1 MSDDLEGRSS
11 DLIFL
16 HRVSR
21 IVTSEL
27 SLDEMLGQIVGL
39 TAQSTRCDAC
49 LIYLVES
56 SSGEFVLRASQV
68 PRAQNLDDVRVK
80 PGEGVTGWVAEHQ
93 SVVALGSNASA
104 DPRFKSFSRLVEDTY
119 EAFLSVPLV
128 YKGRTIGV
136 INVHHRESHP
146 HSEQEIS
153 SVTFIG
159 EQMGSAI
166 AKSLLEEEN
175 ARLAERDLRL
185 QHHRAQLEEEVAKR
199 TAELNAANQELRAA
213 KEKAEE
219 MARLKSEF
227 LANMSHEI
235 RTPMNGI
242 IGMTALVLDTD
253 LKPEQREF
261 LDIVQTSAG
270 SLLNIINDILDFSKL
285 EARKV
290 TLDRVEFELES
301 LVGDTVKALAF
312 PAHEKGL
319 ELTYQVYPD
328 VPGILVGDPSSLRQI
343 LVNLVGNGIKF
354 TDQGE
359 VTVVVRLEAADVD
372 ETVVHFVVADTG
384 VGIPAGK
391 QASIFDAF
399 VQVDGSSTRRH
410 GGTGLGLAI
419 CGSLVNLMGG
429 KIWVQSKPGKGS
441 LFHFTARFGNAE
453 SAAGRDVTLSAPADF
468 QGLPVLVVDDNSTN
482 RKILVENCKRWGMN
496 PVAASSGAQAL
507 KILAEADR
515 ESRSFQLILVD
526 FQMPGMDGLELV
538 RQMLAQSSLSQSSP
552 APPPIM
558 MLSSVGWQVSSDQCE
573 ELGISV
579 YLTKPVT
586 TSTLFDAM
594 LKVLS
599 SKGVVCAPR
608 APTPAQNPAA
618 GAGLTILIVEDDSTN
633 RVLATNILKRNGY
646 AVAIAKDGLEAVEMC
661 SLNTYDLIL
670 MDVQMPIMNGL
681 EATAAIRKLEEPVGR
696 HTPILALTAHAM
708 DGDRERCIQA
718 GMDDYLSKPIHARD
732 LVSKIQALMA
742 APPYLPST
750 EKASSTLPAFP
761 PTNP

>member
-1 MSDDLEGRSS
+1 MSEDLEGRSS
-11 DLIFL
+11 DLTFL

-56 SSGEFVLRASQV
+56 STGEFVLRASQV
-68 PRAQNLDDVRVK
+68 PRTQDLDDVRVK
-80 PGEGVTGWVAEHQ
+80 PGEGITGWVAEHQ

-104 DPRFKSFSRLVEDTY
+104 DPRFKSFSTLVEDTY

-128 YKGRTIGV
+128 NKGRTIGV
-136 INVHHRESHP
+136 INVHHREAHN
-146 HSEQEIS
+146 HSDQEIS
-153 SVTFIG
+153 AITFIG

-175 ARLAERDLRL
+175 ARLAERDLKL
-185 QHHRAQLEEEVAKR
+185 QQYRMELEEEVARR
-199 TAELNAANQELRAA
+199 TAELKAANMELRAA

-261 LDIVQTSAG
+261 LDIVQGSAN

-285 EARKV
+285 DAKKV
-290 TLDRVEFELES
+290 TLERVEFDLES
-301 LVGDTVKALAF
+301 LVGETVKALAF

-319 ELTYQVYPD
+319 ELTYQVQQD
-328 VPGILVGDPSSLRQI
+328 VPELLVGDPNSLRQI
-343 LVNLVGNGIKF
+343 LVNLIGNAIKF
-354 TDQGE
+354 TEQGE
-359 VTVVVRLEAADVD
+359 VTVVVRLEAEGEG

-384 VGIPAGK
+384 AGIPASK

-419 CGSLVNLMGG
+419 CGSLVKLMGG
-429 KIWVQSKPGKGS
+429 RIWVQSEPGKGS
-441 LFHFTARFGNAE
+441 LFHFTARFGHAE
-453 SAAGRDVTLSAPADF
+453 TDRSRDAQVSPPDL

-482 RKILVENCKRWGMN
+482 RKILVENFKRWGMN
-496 PVAASSGAQAL
+496 AVAAGSGAQAL
-507 KILAEADR
+507 KMVREADR
-515 ESRSFQLILVD
+515 EGRSFQLILVD

-538 RQMLAQSSLSQSSP
+538 RRMLSQSSP
-552 APPPIM
+552 ATPPIM

-586 TSTLFDAM
+586 TSTLFDAI

-599 SKGVVCAPR
+599 TSSVAP
-608 APTPAQNPAA
+608 ASPTPAPGPDTAT
-618 GAGLTILIVEDDSTN
+618 GAGLRILVVEDDSTN
-633 RVLATNILKRNGY
+633 RILATNILKRNGY
-646 AVAIAKDGLEAVEMC
+646 AIAIAKDGLEAVEMF
-661 SLNTYDLIL
+661 SQDSFDLIL
-670 MDVQMPIMNGL
+670 MDIQMPNMNGL
-681 EATAAIRKLEEPVGR
+681 EATAVIRKMEEANGL
-696 HTPILALTAHAM
+696 HIPIVALTAHAM

-718 GMDDYLSKPIHARD
+718 GMDDYLSKPIHARA
-732 LVSKIQALMA
+732 LLLKIHTMITRGQR
-742 APPYLPST
+742 YLPST
-750 EKASSTLPAFP
+750 ENASSTLPGFP

>member
-1 MSDDLEGRSS
+1 MSDDQEGRSS
-11 DLIFL
+11 DLAFL
-16 HRVSR
+16 RRVSR

-56 SSGEFVLRASQV
+56 ATGEFVLRASQV
-68 PRAQNLDDVRVK
+68 PRAQDLDEVRVK
-80 PGEGVTGWVAEHQ
+80 LGEGVTGWVAEHQ

-104 DPRFKSFSRLVEDTY
+104 DPRFKSFSTLVEDTY

-128 YKGRTIGV
+128 NKGRTIGV
-136 INVHHRESHP
+136 INVHHRDAHY
-146 HSEQEIS
+146 HSSQEIS
-153 SVTFIG
+153 AVAFIS

-175 ARLAERDLRL
+175 ARLAERDLKL
-185 QHHRAQLEEEVAKR
+185 QQHRIQLEEEVAKR
-199 TAELNAANQELRAA
+199 TAELKAANEELRAA

-253 LKPEQREF
+253 LKPDQREF
-261 LDIVQTSAG
+261 LDIVQGSAN

-285 EARKV
+285 EAKKAA
-290 TLDRVEFELES
+290 LDRVEFDLES
-301 LVGDTVKALAF
+301 LVGETVKALAF

-319 ELTYQVYPD
+319 ELTYQVRHDIPQR
-328 VPGILVGDPSSLRQI
+328 LVGDPGSLRQI
-343 LVNLVGNGIKF
+343 LVNLIGNGIKF
-354 TDQGE
+354 TEEGE
-359 VTVVVRLEAADVD
+359 ITVVVRLEAEGED
-372 ETVVHFVVADTG
+372 ETVLHFVVADTG
-384 VGIPAGK
+384 VGIPASK

-419 CGSLVNLMGG
+419 CGSLVKLMGG
-429 KIWVQSKPGKGS
+429 RIWVQSEPGKGS
-441 LFHFTARFGNAE
+441 LFHFTARFGH
-453 SAAGRDVTLSAPADF
+453 AGTAQPSDARLSPPDL
-468 QGLPVLVVDDNSTN
+468 QGLPVLVVDDNATN
-482 RKILVENCKRWGMN
+482 RKILVENFKRWGMN
-496 PVAASSGAQAL
+496 AVAAGSGAQAL
-507 KILAEADR
+507 KMVREADR
-515 ESRSFQLILVD
+515 EGRAFQLILVD

-538 RQMLAQSSLSQSSP
+538 RRMLSQTSP
-552 APPPIM
+552 ATPPIM

-586 TSTLFDAM
+586 APTLFDAI
-594 LKVLS
+594 LRVLGS
-599 SKGVVCAPR
+599 SSVVPADPASAP
-608 APTPAQNPAA
+608 APHPVPST
-618 GAGLTILIVEDDSTN
+618 GLTILVVEDDSTN
-633 RVLATNILKRNGY
+633 RILATNILRRNGY
-646 AVAIAKDGLEAVEMC
+646 RVVIAKDGVEALEKV
-661 SLNTYDLIL
+661 SLDSFDLIL
-670 MDVQMPIMNGL
+670 MDVQMPNMSGL
-681 EATAAIRKLEEPVGR
+681 EATAAIRKLEEASGL

-708 DGDRERCIQA
+708 EGDRERCIEA
-718 GMDDYLSKPIHARD
+718 GMDDYLSKPIHASH
-732 LVSKIQALMA
+732 LLAKIHALISRG
-742 APPYLPST
+742 PRYLPST
-750 EKASSTLPAFP
+750 ENASSTLPGFP

>member
-1 MSDDLEGRSS
+1 MSEDLQGRSS
-11 DLIFL
+11 DLTFL

-56 SSGEFVLRASQV
+56 ATGEFVLRASQV
-68 PRAQNLDDVRVK
+68 PRAQDLDDVRVK
-80 PGEGVTGWVAEHQ
+80 LGEGVTGWVAEHQ
-93 SVVALGSNASA
+93 SVVALGSQASA
-104 DPRFKSFSRLVEDTY
+104 DPRFKSFSTLVEDTY
-119 EAFLSVPLV
+119 QAFLSVPLL

-136 INVHHRESHP
+136 INVHHRESHH
-146 HSEQEIS
+146 HSGEEIS
-153 SVTFIG
+153 AIAFIG
-159 EQMGSAI
+159 EQMGSPI

-175 ARLAERDLRL
+175 ARLAERDLKL
-185 QHHRAQLEEEVAKR
+185 QLHRIELEEEVAKR
-199 TAELNAANQELRAA
+199 TTELKAANEELRLA

-253 LKPEQREF
+253 LKAEQREF
-261 LDIVQTSAG
+261 LDIVQSSAH

-290 TLDRVEFELES
+290 TLDRVEFDLES

-319 ELTYQVYPD
+319 ELTYQVQHD
-328 VPGILVGDPSSLRQI
+328 VPGRLVGDPNSLRQI
-343 LVNLVGNGIKF
+343 LVNLIGNGIKF
-354 TDQGE
+354 TEQGE
-359 VTVVVRLEAADVD
+359 VTVVVRLEAAGVD

-384 VGIPAGK
+384 TGIPASK
-391 QASIFDAF
+391 QASIFEAF

-419 CGSLVNLMGG
+419 CSSLVKLMGG
-429 KIWVQSKPGKGS
+429 RIWVQSEPGKGS
-441 LFHFTARFGNAE
+441 LFHFTARFGHAE
-453 SAAGRDVTLSAPADF
+453 SAASLDRQVSPPNLR
-468 QGLPVLVVDDNSTN
+468 GLPVLVVDDNSTN
-482 RKILVENCKRWGMN
+482 RKILVENFKRWGMDA
-496 PVAASSGAQAL
+496 VAAASGAQAL
-507 KILAEADR
+507 KIVREADR
-515 ESRSFQLILVD
+515 EGRSFQLILVD

-538 RQMLAQSSLSQSSP
+538 RRMLSQSSP
-552 APPPIM
+552 ATPPIM

-586 TSTLFDAM
+586 TSTLYDAI

-599 SKGVVCAPR
+599 ANSM
-608 APTPAQNPAA
+608 APTLHAPAPGQDTAA
-618 GAGLTILIVEDDSTN
+618 GAGLRILVVEDDSTN

-646 AVAIAKDGLEAVEMC
+646 IVAIAKDGVEAVEMC
-661 SLNTYDLIL
+661 SFDSFDLIL
-670 MDVQMPIMNGL
+670 MDAQMPNMNGL
-681 EATAAIRKLEEPVGR
+681 EATAAIRKLEEASGR
-696 HTPILALTAHAM
+696 RTPILALTAYAM
-708 DGDRERCIQA
+708 DGDRERCIEA
-718 GMDDYLSKPIHARD
+718 GMDDYMSKPIHAKD
-732 LVSKIQALMA
+732 LLSRIKTLIALDGLRGRA
-742 APPYLPST
+742 EA
-750 EKASSTLPAFP
+750 
-761 PTNP
+761 

>member
-1 MSDDLEGRSS
+1 MRVFSLRLELPMSDDSPGRSS
-11 DLIFL
+11 DLAFL

-56 SSGEFVLRASQV
+56 TTGEFVLRASQV
-68 PRAQNLDDVRVK
+68 PRAQDLEDVRVK

-93 SVVALGSNASA
+93 SVVALGSKASA
-104 DPRFKSFSRLVEDTY
+104 DPRFKNFSALVEDTY

-128 YKGRTIGV
+128 NKGRTIGV
-136 INVHHRESHP
+136 INVHHRESHE

-153 SVTFIG
+153 SITFIG
-159 EQMGSAI
+159 EQMVSAI

-175 ARLAERDLRL
+175 ARLAERDLKLQQYRL
-185 QHHRAQLEEEVAKR
+185 ELEAEVAKR
-199 TAELNAANQELRAA
+199 TAELKAANEELTVA

-253 LKPEQREF
+253 LKAEQREF
-261 LDIVQTSAG
+261 LDIVQGSAN

-290 TLDRVEFELES
+290 TLDRVEFDLES
-301 LVGDTVKALAF
+301 LVGDTVKALAL

-319 ELTYQVYPD
+319 ELTYQVQRD
-328 VPGILVGDPSSLRQI
+328 VPASLVGDPNSLRQI
-343 LVNLVGNGIKF
+343 LVNLIGNGIKF
-354 TDQGE
+354 TEEGE
-359 VTVVVRLEAADVD
+359 VTVVVRLEAAGED

-384 VGIPAGK
+384 AGIPASK
-391 QASIFDAF
+391 QSSIFDAF

-419 CGSLVNLMGG
+419 CDSLVKLMGG
-429 KIWVQSKPGKGS
+429 RIWVQSEPGKGS
-441 LFHFTARFGNAE
+441 LFHFTARFGHADAE
-453 SAAGRDVTLSAPADF
+453 IRREADVSLPDL

-482 RKILVENCKRWGMN
+482 RKILVENFKRWGMN
-496 PVAASSGAQAL
+496 AAAASSGAQAL
-507 KILAEADR
+507 KIVREADR
-515 ESRSFQLILVD
+515 EGRSFQLILVD

-538 RQMLAQSSLSQSSP
+538 RRMLAQSSP
-552 APPPIM
+552 ATPPIM

-586 TSTLFDAM
+586 TSTLFDAII
-594 LKVLS
+594 KVLTVNS
-599 SKGVVCAPR
+599 AVEPPR
-608 APTPAQNPAA
+608 APAPAPELPA
-618 GAGLTILIVEDDSTN
+618 GSGLRILVVEDDSTN

-646 AVAIAKDGLEAVEMC
+646 AIAIAKDGLEAVEMC
-661 SLNTYDLIL
+661 SRDAFDLIL
-670 MDVQMPIMNGL
+670 MDVQMPNMNGL
-681 EATAAIRKLEEPVGR
+681 EATKAIRKLEEVSER

-708 DGDRERCIQA
+708 DGDRERCIDA
-718 GMDDYLSKPIHARD
+718 GMDDYMSKPIHAKE
-732 LVSKIQALMA
+732 LLSKINTLIALDGLRGRA
-742 APPYLPST
+742 NA
-750 EKASSTLPAFP
+750 
-761 PTNP
+761 

>member
-1 MSDDLEGRSS
+1 MSDDLTGRSS
-11 DLIFL
+11 DLAFL

-21 IVTSEL
+21 IVTSAL
-27 SLDEMLGQIVGL
+27 SLDEMLGQIVGM
-39 TAQSTRCDAC
+39 TARCTGCDAC

-56 SSGEFVLRASQV
+56 ATGEFVLRASQV
-68 PRAQNLDDVRVK
+68 PRTQDLDDVRVK
-80 PGEGVTGWVAEHQ
+80 LGEGVTGWVAEHQ
-93 SVVALGSNASA
+93 SVVALGSRASA
-104 DPRFKSFSRLVEDTY
+104 DPRFKSFSTLVEDTY

-136 INVHHRESHP
+136 INVHHRESHD
-146 HSEQEIS
+146 HTGEEI
-153 SVTFIG
+153 TAINFIG

-175 ARLAERDLRL
+175 ARLAERDLKLQLHRL
-185 QHHRAQLEEEVAKR
+185 QLEEEVAKR
-199 TAELNAANQELRAA
+199 TAELKAANEELRAA

-242 IGMTALVLDTD
+242 IGMTALVLDMD

-261 LDIVQTSAG
+261 LEIVQGSAN

-290 TLDRVEFELES
+290 TLDRVEFDLET
-301 LVGDTVKALAF
+301 LVGDTVKALAL

-319 ELTYQVYPD
+319 EMTYQVQHD
-328 VPGILVGDPSSLRQI
+328 VPNRLIGDPHSLRQI
-343 LVNLVGNGIKF
+343 LVNLIGNAIKF

-359 VTVVVRLEAADVD
+359 VTAVVRLEADGED

-384 VGIPAGK
+384 EGIPAQK

-419 CGSLVNLMGG
+419 CASLVKLMGG
-429 KIWVQSKPGKGS
+429 KIWVQSEPGKGS
-441 LFHFTARFGNAE
+441 LFHFTARFGRAKSRSE
-453 SAAGRDVTLSAPADF
+453 REQPVTPVDL
-468 QGLPVLVVDDNSTN
+468 QGLAVLIVDDNSTN
-482 RKILVENCKRWGMN
+482 RKILVENFKRWGMN
-496 PVAASSGAQAL
+496 AVDAASGAHAL
-507 KILAEADR
+507 KLMREADR
-515 ESRSFQLILVD
+515 ERRPFQLILVD

-538 RQMLAQSSLSQSSP
+538 RRMLTQSAP
-552 APPPIM
+552 ATPPIM

-586 TSTLFDAM
+586 IATLHEAIV
-594 LKVLS
+594 KVLS
-599 SKGVVCAPR
+599 ANAVAEADHKASPAPD
-608 APTPAQNPAA
+608 PAA
-618 GAGLTILIVEDDSTN
+618 KSGLRILVVEDDPTN
-633 RVLATNILKRNGY
+633 RILATNILKRHGY
-646 AVAIAKDGLEAVEMC
+646 TIDIAKDGLEAIEKY
-661 SLNTYDLIL
+661 SQDTFDLIL
-670 MDVQMPIMNGL
+670 MDVQMPNMDGL
-681 EATAAIRKLEEPVGR
+681 EATAAIRKLEEAIGR
-696 HTPILALTAHAM
+696 RTPILALTAHAM
-708 DGDRERCIQA
+708 EGDRERCIAA
-718 GMDDYLSKPIHARD
+718 GMDDYMSKPIHAKD
-732 LVSKIQALMA
+732 LLSKINTLIALEGLRGRA
-742 APPYLPST
+742 NA
-750 EKASSTLPAFP
+750 
-761 PTNP
+761 